1 MARQKIPSRNASR
14 GSKEEESVRVVID
27 ALQERFKMALALTVS
42 LDNDT
47 LFSVL
52 ASVDKMLARK
62 LPDFHNNAMLDWR
75 KTITAE
81 LSVRGIYTA

>member
-1 MARQKIPSRNASR
+1 
-14 GSKEEESVRVVID
+14 
-27 ALQERFKMALALTVS
+27 MALALTVS

-52 ASVDKMLARK
+52 AGVDKMLSRK

-81 LSVRGIYTA
+81 LKVRGIYTA